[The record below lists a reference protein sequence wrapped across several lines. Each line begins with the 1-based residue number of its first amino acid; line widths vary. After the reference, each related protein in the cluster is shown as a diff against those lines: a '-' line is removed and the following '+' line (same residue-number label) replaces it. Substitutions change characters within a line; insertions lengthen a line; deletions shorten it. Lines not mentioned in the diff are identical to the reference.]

1 MSRYYSMGITISDYQ
16 ADHADAICKA
26 ASDEWSFDDWITSQ
40 DESLSSTGD
49 GNLCGG
55 ESEDEFSERLAHAI
69 WKANNGFCGVAVVCT
84 YMESLPYEEYEFD
97 SDAYQ
102 RFVETKE

>member
-1 MSRYYSMGITISDYQ
+1 MSRYYSMSVTITDFQ
-16 ADHADAICKA
+16 AARSDAICEA
-26 ASDEWSFDDWITSQ
+26 ASTEWSFDDWYSS
-40 DESLSSTGD
+40 EEEALSSSGD

-69 WKANNGFCGVAVVCT
+69 WKANNGFCGVAVACT

-97 SDAYQ
+97 KDAYQ
-102 RFVETKE
+102 QFLKNKE